1 LICKHL
7 RYVCLAAGAAVL
19 LAQSPQDQ
27 KLTAEGEIA
36 ALDWRAHAPTVT
48 LSSEDGSLRSEW
60 RIASPGAGAIRL
72 HFVDFGLPP
81 GAQLWLRNAGGD
93 FRRGPY
99 TRSGPLEEGTFWS
112 LPVPGEEV
120 VVELIL
126 PQGSLAGTPFRIA
139 ELGRLAADA
148 GREWQDAPSRER
160 GEMRA
165 GWFRGRIVE
174 FEVRDGEAVFEG
186 DMLLGPADEIPPPPS
201 SKDGTREGV
210 AIDGTAH
217 RWPGGRVAYTIDP
230 RLPNPQRVL
239 DAVAHWNQQLSGYIT
254 IVPRTSEA
262 AYLTFVPS
270 SGCSSYVGFRN
281 VAAQAVN
288 LADGCSTGNTIHEIG
303 HALGLYHEHTRE
315 DRNNYV
321 RVLTENIDPTKT
333 SNFTQQITNASDI
346 GTYDYNSIMHYPAYA
361 FSINGLPTIET
372 IPAGIA
378 IGQRS
383 GLSSGDISATR
394 AIYGGSAPAPSTVT
408 VTLNSNPGGLTL
420 YADGAAFSASR
431 SFSWT
436 PGTVHTL
443 SAPDQSA
450 TGTQYLF
457 SSWSNGGAQTQSYAT
472 PSSNA
477 SVTANYAVRHQ
488 VRAVTGSGS
497 GTVTQSP
504 ASADFYYAANT
515 NITITAT
522 AAPGSCLVSWTGV
535 AAAANPV
542 INVVA
547 NQPYSIAANFQA
559 GAVGLSPAAL
569 SFSSAAG
576 SQSVSVSGTSGC
588 AWTAQSGTSWLTVS
602 PATGSGSGVLTVTVD
617 RNRGRSARTGT
628 VSVGG
633 VVLAVTQAGR

>member
-1 LICKHL
+1 MKHL
-7 RYVCLAAGAAVL
+7 LHVCLIACSAAL
-19 LAQSPQDQ
+19 LAQAPLNHR
-27 KLTAEGEIA
+27 LTAEGEVRAIDFATHPATATPA
-36 ALDWRAHAPTVT
+36 A
-48 LSSEDGSLRSEW
+48 EDGSTRLQW
-60 RIASPGAGAIRL
+60 RIGSEGAAALRL
-72 HFVDFGLPP
+72 HFQDFSLPP
-81 GAQLWLRNAGGD
+81 GAQLWVRSASGD
-93 FRRGPY
+93 FQRGPY
-99 TRSGPLEEGTFWS
+99 VASGPLEEGTFWS
-112 LPVPGEEV
+112 LPVPGDEV
-120 VVELIL
+120 IVELTMPL
-126 PQGSLAGTPFRIA
+126 GSFAGTPFRIT
-139 ELGRLAADA
+139 ELGRLTSAEGLD
-148 GREWQDAPSRER
+148 WQDARAR
-160 GEMRA
+160 RTGEVRS
-165 GWFRGRIVE
+165 GWFRGRVVE
-174 FEVRDGEAVFEG
+174 FEVIDGEGVLEA

-210 AIDGTAH
+210 AIDGTAY

-262 AYLTFVPS
+262 AYLNFVPS

-436 PGTVHTL
+436 PGAVHTL

-628 VSVGG
+628 VNVGG
-633 VVLAVTQAGR
+633 VVLTVTQAGR